1 MVGIVKT
8 TVSSVEP
15 RKADVTDR
23 VSQQA
28 TKASA
33 AAAAN
38 ASDSVKLKSADV
50 SSSVNQMASS
60 APIDEANVNRIK
72 DAIKRGEYPIEIDR
86 ISEALMDAYRELKT

>member
-1 MVGIVKT
+1 MVGIVKN

-23 VSQQA
+23 VSQKA

-38 ASDSVKLKSADV
+38 ASDSVKLESADV
-50 SSSVNQMASS
+50 SSTVKQMASS
-60 APIDEANVNRIK
+60 APVDEVNVNRIK
-72 DAIKRGEYPIEIDR
+72 EAIKRGEYPIEIDR

>member
-1 MVGIVKT
+1 MVGIIKN
-8 TVSSVEP
+8 TVSPVEP
-15 RKADVTDR
+15 RKADVPDR
-23 VSQQA
+23 VSREA

-50 SSSVNQMASS
+50 SSSVKQMASS
-60 APIDEANVNRIK
+60 APVDEVNVNRIK
-72 DAIKRGEYPIEIDR
+72 EAIKRGDYPIDIDR